1 MNRIDMLSLAENF
14 AIASGLGEK
23 FKEEYEF
30 QRELLPVAESVFVA
44 LQCLDLWDNFV
55 VVRNTQPGWNSKM
68 RTGMEI
74 AYDAGEV
81 VREANAKM
89 DSGDEPLTVNESA
102 AWLVNMSEVWVLQ
115 SNQQESVAFSLR

>member
-1 MNRIDMLSLAENF
+1 MNRIDMLTLAENF
-14 AIASGLGEK
+14 AMTSGLGEK

-44 LQCLDLWDNFV
+44 LQSLDLWDNFV
-55 VVRNTQPGWNSKM
+55 VIRNTQSGWNSKM

-81 VREANAKM
+81 VREADAKM
-89 DSGDEPLTVNESA
+89 ESGDEPLTVNESA
-102 AWLVNMSEVWVLQ
+102 AWLVNASEVWVLQ
-115 SNQQESVAFSLR
+115 SNQQQSVAFSLR

>member
-1 MNRIDMLSLAENF
+1 MNRIDMLTLAENF
-14 AIASGLGEK
+14 AMTSGLGKK

-44 LQCLDLWDNFV
+44 LQSLDLWDNFV
-55 VVRNTQPGWNSKM
+55 VIRNTQPGWNSKM

-89 DSGDEPLTVNESA
+89 ESGDEPLTVNESA
-102 AWLVNMSEVWVLQ
+102 AWLVNASEVWVLQ
-115 SNQQESVAFSLR
+115 SNQQQSVAFSLR

>member
-1 MNRIDMLSLAENF
+1 MNRIDMLTLAENF
-14 AIASGLGEK
+14 AVASGLGEK

-44 LQCLDLWDNFV
+44 LQSLDLWDNFV
-55 VVRNTQPGWNSKM
+55 VIRNTQPGWNSKM

-89 DSGDEPLTVNESA
+89 ESGDEPLTVNESA
-102 AWLVNMSEVWVLQ
+102 AWLVNASEVWVLQ
-115 SNQQESVAFSLR
+115 SNQQESVVFSLR

>member
-14 AIASGLGEK
+14 AVTSGLGEK

-44 LQCLDLWDNFV
+44 LQSLDLWDNFV

-89 DSGDEPLTVNESA
+89 ESGDEPLTVNESA

>member
-1 MNRIDMLSLAENF
+1 MNRIDMLTLAENF
-14 AIASGLGEK
+14 AMTSGLGEK

-44 LQCLDLWDNFV
+44 LQSLDLWDNFV
-55 VVRNTQPGWNSKM
+55 VIRNTQPGWNSKM

-89 DSGDEPLTVNESA
+89 ESGDEPLTVNESA
-102 AWLVNMSEVWVLQ
+102 AWLVNASEVWVLQ
-115 SNQQESVAFSLR
+115 SNEQQSVAFSLR

>member
-1 MNRIDMLSLAENF
+1 MNRIDMLTLAENF
-14 AIASGLGEK
+14 AMTSGLGEK

-44 LQCLDLWDNFV
+44 LQSLDLWDNFV
-55 VVRNTQPGWNSKM
+55 VIRNTQPGWNSKM

-89 DSGDEPLTVNESA
+89 ESGDEPLTVNESA
-102 AWLVNMSEVWVLQ
+102 AWLVNASEVWVLQ
-115 SNQQESVAFSLR
+115 SNQQQSVAFSLR